1 MLKSH
6 FDNYDSDDD
15 DIVDGDDEVEQYEL
29 RKFSASLKI
38 QIHVRKSFPLDSGSS
53 GNYSNHDWLSK
64 RTLDN
69 FVICRL

>member
-15 DIVDGDDEVEQYEL
+15 DIVDCDDEVEQYEL

-64 RTLDN
+64 RTFDN

>member
-15 DIVDGDDEVEQYEL
+15 DIVDGDDGDDEVEQYEL

-38 QIHVRKSFPLDSGSS
+38 QISQK
-53 GNYSNHDWLSK
+53 
-64 RTLDN
+64 
-69 FVICRL
+69 VIPP